1 VDAFENRPDVPLI
14 DRVKIQAEVLV
25 PLIKSLE
32 KELGTERARHLV
44 REVLADS
51 SRARGSALV
60 AERGSLGAIEAI
72 GKGLWGRQRHRHR
85 DARDVNGTIG
95 G

>member
-1 VDAFENRPDVPLI
+1 MDVFENRPDVPLI

-44 REVLADS
+44 SEVLADS
-51 SRARGSALV
+51 SRARASAKV
-60 AERGSLGAIEAI
+60 AERGSLTSPSPS
-72 GKGLWGRQRHRHR
+72 HP
-85 DARDVNGTIG
+85 
-95 G
+95 